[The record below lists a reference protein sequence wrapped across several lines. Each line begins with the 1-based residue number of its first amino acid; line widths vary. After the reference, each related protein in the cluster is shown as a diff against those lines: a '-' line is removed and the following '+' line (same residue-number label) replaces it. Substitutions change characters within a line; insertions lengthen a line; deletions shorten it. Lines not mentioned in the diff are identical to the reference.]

1 MLDVIN
7 ALEKGGQQIKVSG
20 LRAGSTA
27 FLAARTA
34 ARLKRPLLCIVA
46 GEEQVAP
53 LEQDISFFTPVPVI
67 TYPGYEIPPYTPL
80 SPDSGTITARLSALY
95 RVFTAESANIM
106 IISAEALL
114 RRVLPLK
121 RLSNLAELVITN
133 EEYDRDE
140 LIRSLVSCGYEQVSL
155 VQSPGEFTVRGG
167 IIDIFPPPIAAD
179 NSRQVTELP
188 VRLDFFGDTV
198 ESIRYFD
205 PLTQRSSIELQEII
219 ILPVSEILFSARLR
233 EQAQTS
239 FTALAKKHD
248 WQPEASKRILER
260 ITSESRF
267 PGIEFFLP
275 LFHETPDCPLDA
287 LADDTVIFAFN
298 PDQIDQTIRL
308 TWERITANYQEAR
321 KSNSPALPPET
332 LFLPMAELQNKL
344 DSCRMVRITDF
355 SDSSTGKPGSFSL
368 RCGNHVLLRQELS
381 LKHRRQSMLAPLAD
395 QIRSWQDRH
404 GAVGFSCRSLRHAR
418 QMSELL
424 AGYQLEAEIT
434 ETKLLDNQPSPDK
447 LLLYP
452 QPLSAGFDLPDE
464 NFYLLSE
471 AELFGKKRLGP
482 KKKKRKEKES
492 SALRFEELRQGDIV
506 VHNEHGLGIYQ
517 GMTTMTLNGLI
528 NDFLQ
533 ISYKGEDNLYVPV
546 DRLGAVSKY
555 KGISD
560 RRPKIDALGGKSWPK
575 AKKKV
580 KEAVWKVA
588 RDLLDLYARRQL
600 ATGTRF
606 SPPDE
611 LFYELEESFPFD
623 ETMGQQHAIND
634 VLDDLTSERTMD
646 RLVCGDVGYGK
657 TEVAIR
663 AAFKV
668 ICDNHQVAILVPTT
682 VLAEQHAE
690 SFRERLGGFPLTI
703 ESLSRFRTAAQQKK
717 IIRGMADGTVDLV
730 IGTHRLL
737 SKDVIFKKLGLLII
751 DEEHRFGVTHKEKL
765 KKLRHNVDVLT
776 LTATPIPRT
785 LQLSLLGVR
794 DLSVIS
800 SPPQHRR
807 TVKTFVARHDDLVI
821 KEAVSRELRRKG
833 QVFIVHNRVQSI
845 HQMARKVQKL
855 VPEAKIAV
863 GHGQMAAKN
872 LEEIMIRFV
881 NREIDVL
888 VCTTIIESGLDIP
901 NANTIIVTRADRFGL
916 AAIYQLRGRVGR
928 SSEQAFAYLLVP
940 SMDGLTKDAR
950 QRLRALMDYN
960 ELGGGF
966 KLAMSDLQIRGG
978 GNILG
983 ESQSG
988 NIAAVGYD
996 LYLDL
1001 LQRTVEDL
1009 KRRGLRG
1016 EKGELEEIEPEINLG
1031 VSAYIPENFIS
1042 NTDQRYIAYRKIT
1055 SLAAGVEL
1063 DDMEDELR
1071 DRYGPLPDE
1080 TVNLLRIILFKI
1092 DLRRL
1097 KILKLDKGPDTLV
1110 FSFHEQTPVNP
1121 AVLMTLLQKSK
1132 GKMRLTPDNRL
1143 IVKQPMATDAEVF
1156 TAVGKILNMLKAHSK
1171 VSAP

>member
-7 ALEKGGQQIKVSG
+7 ALQKNGRQIKVSG
-20 LRAGSTA
+20 LRAGSA
-27 FLAARTA
+27 AYLAARTA
-34 ARLKRPLLCIVA
+34 TRLNQPLLCIVA

-53 LEQDISFFTPVPVI
+53 LEQDIAFFTSLPVI
-67 TYPGYEIPPYTPL
+67 AYPGYEIPPYTPL
-80 SPDSGTITARLSALY
+80 SPDSSTITSRLSSLY
-95 RVFTAESANIM
+95 RVFAADSVNIM
-106 IISAEALL
+106 VASVEALL
-114 RRVLPLK
+114 RRILPLE
-121 RLSNLAELVITN
+121 RLSNLAELIIAN

-140 LIRSLVSCGYEQVSL
+140 LIRSLVNCGYEQVSL

-167 IIDIFPPPIAAD
+167 IIDVFPPPLAPD
-179 NSRQVTELP
+179 NSAEISELP

-205 PLTQRSSIELQEII
+205 PLTQRSKAELQEII
-219 ILPVSEILFSARLR
+219 LLPVSEILFSDKNKK
-233 EQAQTS
+233 QAQDS
-239 FTALAKKHD
+239 FNKLAKKYD
-248 WQPEASKRILER
+248 WQREESRRIREK
-260 ITSESRF
+260 IATQHRF

-275 LFHETPDCPLDA
+275 LFHPELNSPLDV
-287 LADDTVIFAFN
+287 LTENTIVFSIN
-298 PDQIDQTIRL
+298 PEQIEQTARL
-308 TWERITANYQEAR
+308 TWERITANYREA
-321 KSNSPALPPET
+321 KKFNTPALPPET
-332 LFLPMAELQNKL
+332 LFLPVDELQNKL
-344 DSCRMVRITDF
+344 DDCRRLRLSDF
-355 SDSSTGKPGSFSL
+355 SGPEMDDSDNFIL
-368 RCGNHVLLRQELS
+368 RSGNHVLLKQELS
-381 LKHRRQSMLAPLAD
+381 LKHRRRSMLAPLAH
-395 QIRSWQDRH
+395 QITSWLEKH
-404 GAVGFSCRSLRHAR
+404 ETVGFSCRSLRHAR
-418 QMSELL
+418 QLAELL
-424 AGYQLEAEIT
+424 HGYQLAPEIT
-434 ETKLLDNQPSPDK
+434 EKKLLEAPPSPDK

-452 QPLSAGFDLPDE
+452 QPLSAGFDLPEE
-464 NFYLLSE
+464 NFHLLSE
-471 AELFGKKRLGP
+471 TELFGKKRLGT
-482 KKKKRKEKES
+482 KKRKDTDKKS
-492 SALRFEELRQGDIV
+492 SSLRFEELHQGDVV
-506 VHNEHGLGIYQ
+506 VHSEHGLGIYQ

-546 DRLGAVSKY
+546 DRLGAISKY

-560 RRPKIDALGGKSWPK
+560 RQPKIDRLGGKSWPK

-588 RDLLDLYARRQL
+588 RELLDLYARRRL
-600 ATGTRF
+600 ATGIRF

-611 LFYELEESFPFD
+611 LYQELEESFPFD
-623 ETMGQQHAIND
+623 ETSGQQKAIND
-634 VLDDLTSERTMD
+634 VLADLTSERTMD

-668 ICDNHQVAILVPTT
+668 ICDNYQVAILVPTT

-690 SFRERLGGFPLTI
+690 SFRERLGGFPLQI
-703 ESLSRFRTAAQQKK
+703 ESLSRFRTKARQKK
-717 IIRGMADGTVDLV
+717 IIAGMANGTIDLV

-737 SKDVIFKKLGLLII
+737 SKDVKFKKLGLLII

-800 SPPQHRR
+800 SPPRHRR

-821 KEAVSRELRRKG
+821 KEAVSRELRRRG
-833 QVFIVHNRVQSI
+833 QVFIVHNRVRSI
-845 HQMARKVQKL
+845 HEMARKVQKL

-863 GHGQMAAKN
+863 GHGRMAAKN

-881 NREIDVL
+881 NREVDVL

-928 SSEQAFAYLLVP
+928 SSEQAYAFLLVP
-940 SMDGLTKDAR
+940 ALDGLGKDAR

-1009 KRRGLRG
+1009 KRRARQG
-1016 EKGELEEIEPEINLG
+1016 EEDEIEEIEPEINLG
-1031 VSAYIPENFIS
+1031 VSAYIPDSYIS

-1055 SLAAGVEL
+1055 SLETAAEL

-1071 DRYGPLPDE
+1071 DRYGQLPPE
-1080 TVNLLRIILFKI
+1080 TVNLLRIILVKI
-1092 DLRRL
+1092 DLCRL
-1097 KILKLDKGPDTLV
+1097 KISKLDKGPDTLV
-1110 FSFHEQTPVNP
+1110 FTFNEQTPLDP
-1121 AVLMTLLQKSK
+1121 TRLMTMLEKSK

-1143 IVKQPMATDAEVF
+1143 IVKQPMSAEAEIF
-1156 TAVGKILNMLKAHSK
+1156 AAAGKILRLLKGSD
-1171 VSAP
+1171 